1 MRVST
6 LFRADDR
13 GIIFATGKHKNF
25 YKQLIANP
33 HVELLFSC
41 TGEETQISIS
51 GAVKLF
57 ENLEIKKSVVDK
69 FTFLKPWV
77 KQEGYDQ

>member
-1 MRVST
+1 M
-6 LFRADDR
+6 L
-13 GIIFATGKHKNF
+13 
-25 YKQLIANP
+25 QLIANP

-41 TGEETQISIS
+41 TDEVTQIRIS
-51 GAVKLF
+51 GAAKLF
-57 ENLEIKKSVVDK
+57 EDLEIKKSVVDK